1 MSDQAVIDAAPREAR
16 GKGGA
21 RALRRGGR
29 MPAIVYGGG
38 GEPLCVSLD
47 HSALERELG
56 RRGFFA
62 RLYDLKLGDDTIR
75 VLPRD
80 VQLDPVSDA
89 PLHIDFIRYVAGT
102 TLAVSVE
109 VRFEGQEESEGLK
122 RGGVLNIVRHEVE
135 LLCPLESIPEH
146 IVANVAGR
154 EIGDSIH
161 ISDID
166 LPEGVTPAIADRGLH
181 HRHHRR
187 AHGLRRAGRGRGRRG
202 RRRGRGRR
210 GGRRRGGRGGSGRRR
225 RGVLERPS
233 SAGPAPPRWA
243 PPPAC

>member
-1 MSDQAVIDAAPREAR
+1 MSDEVTIEALPREPR

-21 RALRRGGR
+21 RALRREGR
-29 MPAIVYGGG
+29 TPAIVYGGG
-38 GEPLCVSLD
+38 GEPLSVSLD
-47 HSALERELG
+47 YNVLEREIG

-62 RLYDLKLGDDTIR
+62 RLYDLKVNGDVIR

-80 VQLDPVSDA
+80 VQLDPIIDA
-89 PLHIDFIRYVAGT
+89 PIHIDFIRYVAGA

-135 LLCPLESIPEH
+135 LMCPLEAIPEFL
-146 IVANVAGR
+146 VANVAGS

-166 LPEGVTPAIADRGLH
+166 LPEGVTPTITDRDFTVATIAAPTIIVEPVEEEEGEEGDEEED
-181 HRHHRR
+181 
-187 AHGLRRAGRGRGRRG
+187 
-202 RRRGRGRR
+202 
-210 GGRRRGGRGGSGRRR
+210 
-225 RGVLERPS
+225 GVEG
-233 SAGPAPPRWA
+233 AEGDEEGAPTGDGEES
-243 PPPAC
+243 

>member
-1 MSDQAVIDAAPREAR
+1 MNDQALIDALPREPR

-21 RALRRGGR
+21 RALRREGR

-47 HSALERELG
+47 HNLLEREINQ
-56 RRGFFA
+56 RGFFA
-62 RLYDLKLGDDTIR
+62 RLYDLKVGDDTIR

-80 VQLDPVSDA
+80 VQVDPVTDA

-102 TLAVSVE
+102 AMAVSVE

-135 LLCPLESIPEH
+135 LLCPLEAIPEF

-166 LPEGVTPAIADRGLH
+166 LPEGVSPTITDRDFTVATIA
-181 HRHHRR
+181 
-187 AHGLRRAGRGRGRRG
+187 
-202 RRRGRGRR
+202 
-210 GGRRRGGRGGSGRRR
+210 
-225 RGVLERPS
+225 
-233 SAGPAPPRWA
+233 APTVIVEPEEEVEEGEEGEGEETDVEEA
-243 PPPAC
+243 EGDAEAASEGEES

>member
-1 MSDQAVIDAAPREAR
+1 MTMSDEAVMDALPRVAR

-21 RALRRGGR
+21 RALRREGR

-38 GEPLCVSLD
+38 GEPLCVSVD
-47 HSALERELG
+47 HNVLERELG

-62 RLYDLKLGDDTIR
+62 RLYDLRVGDDTVR

-80 VQLDPVSDA
+80 VQVHPVTDA
-89 PLHIDFIRYVAGT
+89 PIHIDFIRYVAGAR
-102 TLAVSVE
+102 LAVSVE
-109 VRFEGQEESEGLK
+109 VRFEGQEECEGLK

-135 LLCPLESIPEH
+135 LLCPLEAIPEH

-166 LPEGVTPAIADRGLH
+166 LPEGVTPTITDRDFTVATIAAPTVVVEPTEDEEGAEFEELEEG
-181 HRHHRR
+181 
-187 AHGLRRAGRGRGRRG
+187 AEAAAEEAEAAPAGDG
-202 RRRGRGRR
+202 
-210 GGRRRGGRGGSGRRR
+210 
-225 RGVLERPS
+225 EET
-233 SAGPAPPRWA
+233 
-243 PPPAC
+243 

>member
-29 MPAIVYGGG
+29 TPAIVYGGG
-38 GEPLCVSLD
+38 GEPLCISLD
-47 HSALERELG
+47 HTMLERELN

-80 VQLDPVSDA
+80 VQVDPVSDA
-89 PLHIDFIRYVAGT
+89 PLHIDFIRYVAGAT
-102 TLAVSVE
+102 MAVSVE
-109 VRFEGQEESEGLK
+109 VIFEGQEESEGLK

-135 LLCPLESIPEH
+135 LVCPIEAIPEH
-146 IVANVAGR
+146 IVADVAGR

-166 LPEGVTPAIADRGLH
+166 LPEGVTPAIADRDFTIATIAAPTISVEPEEDEEGEE
-181 HRHHRR
+181 
-187 AHGLRRAGRGRGRRG
+187 GEE
-202 RRRGRGRR
+202 
-210 GGRRRGGRGGSGRRR
+210 
-225 RGVLERPS
+225 LEDGEE
-233 SAGPAPPRWA
+233 AAAEGEEAPEGEGEEA
-243 PPPAC
+243 

>member
-1 MSDQAVIDAAPREAR
+1 MTKVTIEALPREPR

-21 RALRRGGR
+21 RALRREGR

-38 GEPLCVSLD
+38 GEPLPVSLNYNV
-47 HSALERELG
+47 LERELG

-62 RLYDLKLGDDTIR
+62 RLYDLKVNGDVIR

-80 VQLDPVSDA
+80 VQVDPVTDA
-89 PLHIDFIRYVAGT
+89 PLHIDFIRYVKGA

-135 LLCPLESIPEH
+135 LLCPLEAIPEFL
-146 IVANVAGR
+146 VADVAGC

-161 ISDID
+161 ISQID
-166 LPEGVTPAIADRGLH
+166 LPEGVTPTITDRDFTVATIA
-181 HRHHRR
+181 
-187 AHGLRRAGRGRGRRG
+187 
-202 RRRGRGRR
+202 
-210 GGRRRGGRGGSGRRR
+210 
-225 RGVLERPS
+225 
-233 SAGPAPPRWA
+233 APTIIVEPVDEEEGEEGEEEELGDEEGAEEGEAA
-243 PPPAC
+243 PDAEGEES

>member
-1 MSDQAVIDAAPREAR
+1 MSDQAIIDAQPRAPR

-21 RALRRGGR
+21 RALRREGR

-47 HSALERELG
+47 HNLLERELG

-62 RLYDLKLGDDTIR
+62 RLYDLKVGGDTIR

-80 VQLDPVSDA
+80 VQVDPVTDV
-89 PLHIDFIRYVAGT
+89 PLHIDFIRYTAGAMMT
-102 TLAVSVE
+102 VSVE

-135 LLCPLESIPEH
+135 LLCPIEAIPEYL
-146 IVANVAGR
+146 VADVAGR
-154 EIGDSIH
+154 DIGDSIH

-166 LPEGVTPAIADRGLH
+166 LPEDVTPTIADRDFTIATIAAPTVAVEEDEAEEGEEGEEGLED
-181 HRHHRR
+181 
-187 AHGLRRAGRGRGRRG
+187 AEEDGEAAEAGEGEE
-202 RRRGRGRR
+202 
-210 GGRRRGGRGGSGRRR
+210 S
-225 RGVLERPS
+225 
-233 SAGPAPPRWA
+233 
-243 PPPAC
+243 

>member
-1 MSDQAVIDAAPREAR
+1 MSDQAMIDALPREPR

-21 RALRRGGR
+21 RALRREGR

-47 HSALERELG
+47 HNVLEREIN

-62 RLYDLKLGDDTIR
+62 RLYDLKVGDDTIR

-80 VQLDPVSDA
+80 VQVDPVTDA

-102 TLAVSVE
+102 ALAVSVE

-135 LLCPLESIPEH
+135 LLCPLEAIPEFL
-146 IVANVAGR
+146 VANVAGR

-166 LPEGVTPAIADRGLH
+166 LPEDVTPTIADRDFTIATIAAPTVSVEPEDEEEGEEGEEDETGVE
-181 HRHHRR
+181 
-187 AHGLRRAGRGRGRRG
+187 AAEEDAEA
-202 RRRGRGRR
+202 
-210 GGRRRGGRGGSGRRR
+210 SGE
-225 RGVLERPS
+225 GEES
-233 SAGPAPPRWA
+233 
-243 PPPAC
+243 